1 MKTLLFAEDDPH
13 IQKLVEIALDG
24 LDCRIEH
31 HFDGSA
37 LLDHLIRGPI
47 PDLVILDVNLPGIS
61 GFEVLRTMKQ
71 NDRVAR
77 VPVLMLSASTL
88 ETYREL
94 ARTLGAAHFL
104 PKPFEISKLVSVVSG
119 LLDPKPEAKPDLT
132 AETKPTR

>member
-13 IQKLVEIALDG
+13 IQKLVEFALDG

-37 LLDHLIRGPI
+37 LLDHLVRGPI

-71 NDRVAR
+71 NARVAR

-104 PKPFEISKLVSVVSG
+104 PKPFELSKLVSVVSQ
-119 LLDPKPEAKPDLT
+119 LLDSQPDARPGATSDAKPVG
-132 AETKPTR
+132 